1 MRKIFALLILV
12 VASLPYPV
20 NAATMKV
27 TKSLIEL
34 PYAKSDQVSDVLL
47 TPVSILL
54 VGTTESP
61 SSTWINGALGGLSD
75 GFITS
80 YSSIGAP
87 MWNLRLG
94 GASDEIATAA
104 AIDSDGSIWV
114 LGASS
119 SPVTATTSPT
129 PAKVLNPDNVIIDPQ
144 QLTATPLKRI
154 KIWQVSNT
162 GNLLNSFEF
171 LSENIVNPKKVL
183 ISGSNLLIIGN
194 LYEKNLVSG
203 FSTSAS
209 KSGTFSPIIKVGSK
223 STSLNDAIINSDGTI
238 TAVGTSGELLMKVK
252 PLSKADAV
260 TLKISSTGV
269 LQQVARAT
277 LKSTTRNWSS
287 ISTGLLQGGKV
298 TYSNRTE
305 AAITKFSAIN
315 KPNWNVR
322 YPAKSSALVAS
333 GKNSWASFISSGPIK
348 SVPAWKPKIP
358 TPVVLELGKKGE
370 VLNSYKLSAPAVAIA
385 VNNEIGTVLI
395 TDSGVSF
402 GLVVIN

>member
-1 MRKIFALLILV
+1 MRKIFALFILV

-34 PYAKSDQVSDVLL
+34 PYTKSDQVSDVLL

-94 GASDEIATAA
+94 GVSDEIATSA

-119 SPVTATTSPT
+119 SPVTATASPT

-162 GNLLNSFEF
+162 GNLLNSYEY
-171 LSENIVNPKKVL
+171 LSPNIISPRKVL
-183 ISGSNLLIIGN
+183 ISDSNLIIVGN
-194 LYEKNLVSG
+194 LYEKTTTSG
-203 FSTSAS
+203 FYISTTKTGA
-209 KSGTFSPIIKVGSK
+209 FSPMIKIGSK
-223 STSLNDAIINSDGTI
+223 NTRINDAILNSDGGL
-238 TAVGTSGELLMKVK
+238 TAVGASGELLLKVR
-252 PLSKADAV
+252 PVSRLDAI
-260 TLKISSTGV
+260 TLRISNSGS

-277 LKSTTRNWSS
+277 LKNTTRSWSS
-287 ISTGLLQGGKV
+287 IGAGLLQGGKV
-298 TYSNRTE
+298 TYSNKTE
-305 AAITKFSAIN
+305 SAITKFSAIN
-315 KPNWNVR
+315 KPVWNIR
-322 YPAKSSALVAS
+322 YSAKSSALVAS

-358 TPVVLELGKKGE
+358 TPVVVELGKKGE
-370 VLNSYKLSAPAVAIA
+370 ALNSYKLSAPAVAMA
-385 VNNEIGTVLI
+385 VNSEIGTVII
-395 TDSGVSF
+395 TDSSVSF
-402 GLVVIN
+402 GFVVIN

>member
-34 PYAKSDQVSDVLL
+34 PYTKSDQVSDVLL

-104 AIDSDGSIWV
+104 AIDNDGSIWV

-144 QLTATPLKRI
+144 QQTATPLKRI

-171 LSENIVNPKKVL
+171 LSENIVNPKKIL
-183 ISGSNLLIIGN
+183 ISGSNLLVIGN

-203 FSTSAS
+203 FSTSAT
-209 KSGTFSPIIKVGSK
+209 KSGTFSPIIKVGGK

-260 TLKISSTGV
+260 TLKISSTGA

-287 ISTGLLQGGKV
+287 IDSGLLQAGKV
-298 TYSNRTE
+298 SYSNKTE
-305 AAITKFSAIN
+305 AAVTKFSALN
-315 KPNWNVR
+315 KPVWNVR
-322 YPAKSSALVAS
+322 YLSKSTALATAS
-333 GKNSWASFISSGPIK
+333 KNSWATFISAYSGASRLSP
-348 SVPAWKPKIP
+348 SHRRTYTQAYKIHP
-358 TPVVLELGKKGE
+358 C
-370 VLNSYKLSAPAVAIA
+370 SA
-385 VNNEIGTVLI
+385 
-395 TDSGVSF
+395 
-402 GLVVIN
+402 

>member
-1 MRKIFALLILV
+1 MRKILLLLVLV

-27 TKSLIEL
+27 TKSLIDL
-34 PYAKSDQVSDVLL
+34 PYTKSDQVSDVLL

-94 GASDEIATAA
+94 GPSDEIATAA

-119 SPVTATTSPT
+119 SPAMASPSAT

-144 QLTATPLKRI
+144 QLSATPLKRI

-171 LSENIVNPKKVL
+171 LSENIVNPKKIL
-183 ISGSNLLIIGN
+183 ISGNNLLIIGN
-194 LYEKNLVSG
+194 LYEKNVFSG
-203 FSTSAS
+203 FSTSAT
-209 KSGTFSPIIKVGSK
+209 KSGSFSPIIKVGSK
-223 STSLNDAIINSDGTI
+223 STSLSDAIINADGTI
-238 TAVGTSGELLMKVK
+238 TAVGTSGELLMKAK
-252 PLSKADAV
+252 PISKSDAV
-260 TLKISSTGV
+260 TIKISSTGV

-287 ISTGLLQGGKV
+287 IDSGLLQAGKV
-298 TYSNRTE
+298 AYSNKTE
-305 AAITKFSAIN
+305 AAITKFSALN
-315 KPNWNVR
+315 KPVWNVR
-322 YPAKSSALVAS
+322 YLSKSTALATAS
-333 GKNSWASFISSGPIK
+333 KNSWATFVSAGAIK
-348 SVPAWKPKIP
+348 NITAWKPK
-358 TPVVLELGKKGE
+358 TSTAVVLELGKKGE
-370 VLNSYKLSAPAVAIA
+370 ILSAYTLSAPAVAISS
-385 VNNEIGTVLI
+385 NNEIGTVVI

-402 GLVVIN
+402 GLVVVN

>member
-1 MRKIFALLILV
+1 MRKIFALFILV

-34 PYAKSDQVSDVLL
+34 PYTKSDQVSDVLL

-119 SPVTATTSPT
+119 SPVTATASPT

-144 QLTATPLKRI
+144 QLIATPLKRI

-171 LSENIVNPKKVL
+171 LSENIVNPKKIL
-183 ISGSNLLIIGN
+183 ISGSNLLVIGN

-203 FSTSAS
+203 FSTSIS
-209 KSGTFSPIIKVGSK
+209 KSGTFSPIIKVGGK

-260 TLKISSTGV
+260 TLKISSTGA

-287 ISTGLLQGGKV
+287 IDSGLLQAGKV
-298 TYSNRTE
+298 SYSNKTE
-305 AAITKFSAIN
+305 AAITKFSALN
-315 KPNWNVR
+315 KPVWNVR
-322 YPAKSSALVAS
+322 YLSKSTALATAS
-333 GKNSWASFISSGPIK
+333 KNSWATFISAGAIK
-348 SVPAWKPKIP
+348 NITAWKPKSS
-358 TPVVLELGKKGE
+358 TAVLLELGKKGE
-370 VLNSYKLSAPAVAIA
+370 LLSAYTLAAPAVAITS
-385 VNNEIGTVLI
+385 NNEIGTVVI

-402 GLVVIN
+402 GLVVVN

>member
-1 MRKIFALLILV
+1 MRKILALLVLV
-12 VASLPYPV
+12 VGTLPYPA
-20 NAATMKV
+20 NAATMKA

-34 PYAKSDQVSDVLL
+34 PYTKSDQVSDVLL

-61 SSTWINGALGGLSD
+61 NSTWINGALGGLSD
-75 GFITS
+75 GFIAS

-94 GASDEIATAA
+94 GVSDEIATSA

-119 SPVTATTSPT
+119 TPTTATASPT

-144 QLTATPLKRI
+144 QISPTPLTRI
-154 KIWQVSNT
+154 KIWQISNT

-171 LSENIVNPKKVL
+171 LSENIVNPKKILV
-183 ISGSNLLIIGN
+183 SGSNLIIIGN
-194 LYEKNLVSG
+194 LYEKKLVSG
-203 FSTSAS
+203 FSILAT
-209 KSGTFSPIIKVGSK
+209 KSGSFSPIIKVGSK
-223 STSLNDAIINSDGTI
+223 STSLNDAIINSDGTL
-238 TAVGTSGELLMKVK
+238 TAVGTSSETLMKAK

-277 LKSTTRNWSS
+277 LKSTTRAWSS
-287 ISTGLLQGGKV
+287 IDSGLLQAGKV
-298 TYSNRTE
+298 SYSNKTE
-305 AAITKFSAIN
+305 AAITKFSALN
-315 KPNWNVR
+315 KPLWNVR
-322 YPAKSSALVAS
+322 YLSKSTALATTS
-333 GKNSWASFISSGPIK
+333 KNSWATFVSAGAIK
-348 SVPAWKPKIP
+348 NITAWKPKSS
-358 TPVVLELGKKGE
+358 TAVLLEFGKKGE
-370 VLNSYKLSAPAVAIA
+370 ILSAYTLAAPAVAISS
-385 VNNEIGTVLI
+385 NNEIGTVVI

-402 GLVVIN
+402 GLVVVN

>member
-1 MRKIFALLILV
+1 
-12 VASLPYPV
+12 
-20 NAATMKV
+20 MKV

-34 PYAKSDQVSDVLL
+34 PYTKSDQVSDVLL

-61 SSTWINGALGGLSD
+61 GSTWINGALGGLSD

-80 YSSIGAP
+80 YSSVGAP

-104 AIDSDGSIWV
+104 AIDSDGSLWV

-119 SPVTATTSPT
+119 SPVTATASPT
-129 PAKVLNPDNVIIDPQ
+129 PTKVLNPDNVIIDPQ

-171 LSENIVNPKKVL
+171 LSENVVNPKKIL
-183 ISGSNLLIIGN
+183 ISGSNLLVIGN

-203 FSTSAS
+203 FSTSIS
-209 KSGTFSPIIKVGSK
+209 KSGAFSPIIKVGSK

-277 LKSTTRNWSS
+277 LKGTTRNWSS
-287 ISTGLLQGGKV
+287 IDSGLLQAGKV
-298 TYSNRTE
+298 SYSNKTE
-305 AAITKFSAIN
+305 AAITKFSALN
-315 KPNWNVR
+315 KPVWNVR
-322 YPAKSSALVAS
+322 YLSKSTALATAS
-333 GKNSWASFISSGPIK
+333 KNSWATFVSTGAIK
-348 SVPAWKPKIP
+348 NITAWKPK
-358 TPVVLELGKKGE
+358 TSTGVLLELGKKGE
-370 VLNSYKLSAPAVAIA
+370 LLSAYTLAAPAVAITS
-385 VNNEIGTVLI
+385 NNEIGTVVI

-402 GLVVIN
+402 GLVVVN

>member
-20 NAATMKV
+20 NAATIKA

-34 PYAKSDQVSDVLL
+34 PYTKSDQVSDVLL

-129 PAKVLNPDNVIIDPQ
+129 PTKVLNPDNIIIDPQ

-171 LSENIVNPKKVL
+171 SSENIVNPKKIL
-183 ISGSNLLIIGN
+183 ISGSNLLVIGN

-203 FSTSAS
+203 FSTSIS
-209 KSGTFSPIIKVGSK
+209 KSGTFSPIIKVGGK

-260 TLKISSTGV
+260 TLKISSTGA

-287 ISTGLLQGGKV
+287 IDSGLLQAGKV
-298 TYSNRTE
+298 SYSNKTE
-305 AAITKFSAIN
+305 AAITKFSALN
-315 KPNWNVR
+315 KPVWNVR
-322 YPAKSSALVAS
+322 YLSKSTALATTS
-333 GKNSWASFISSGPIK
+333 KNSWATFVSAGAIK
-348 SVPAWKPKIP
+348 NITAWKPKSS
-358 TPVVLELGKKGE
+358 TAVLLELGKKGE
-370 VLNSYKLSAPAVAIA
+370 LLSAYTLAAPAVAITS
-385 VNNEIGTVLI
+385 NNEIGTVVI

-402 GLVVIN
+402 GLVVVN